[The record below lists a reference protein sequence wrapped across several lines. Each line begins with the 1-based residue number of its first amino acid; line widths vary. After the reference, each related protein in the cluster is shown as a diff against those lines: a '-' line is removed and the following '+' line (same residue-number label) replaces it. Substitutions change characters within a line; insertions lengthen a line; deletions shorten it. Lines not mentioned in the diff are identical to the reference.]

1 MNSKFRQP
9 IVVVLGHIDSG
20 KTSLLDKIR
29 GTAVQS
35 REAGG
40 ITQHIGASFFPI
52 ETLEDLCGNLL
63 EKVGG
68 KIDIPGI
75 LVIDTPGHAVFTN
88 LRNRGGSAS
97 DISILVIDAMKGIE
111 VQTRESLD
119 ILRKRKVPF
128 LIALNKLDT
137 VPGWRP
143 SSSLTSSLKQL
154 DESTRNN
161 LDGRIYDVVGEL
173 SRHGIQSEAF
183 YRLQD
188 PQKQVAIVPVSAK
201 TGEGIPELISLLI
214 GLTQSYLKQKLT
226 VSGNTRGIVL
236 EVTEEPG
243 LGDTANIILTDGILN
258 KNDEI
263 AVAKK
268 EGAVLTKI
276 KAIFM
281 PKPLD
286 EMRDPRDKF
295 SPVNQVVAATGAKIS
310 TSDLEGVLGGSPIIG
325 INDGNLE
332 LVKNEIE
339 SEIKSIFV
347 ETDNVG
353 IIVKADTLGS
363 LEAVVDTLKESNIA
377 ISTADTGMVSRKDVI
392 KAQVI
397 TETDKYLGS
406 ILAFG
411 VKVLDDAKEEAN
423 KNGIRIFSQ
432 PVLYDLVDEYQDWV
446 TSDKE
451 NMQRTELDSIIL
463 PCKFQLI
470 KGMVFRRN
478 GPAVCGVEILGGS
491 LKQKSSI
498 INSEGKEVGVVK
510 QIQDNGENI
519 QNAPKGSEVAISMNE
534 PVIGRTIREG
544 EILYSLPND
553 IGVRLLK
560 DRYSDSLSEDELAIL
575 NEIIELRRKVVPL
588 YGF

>member
-128 LIALNKLDT
+128 IIALNKLDT

-183 YRLQD
+183 YRLQA
-188 PQKQVAIVPVSAK
+188 PKKQVAIVPVSAI

-226 VSGNTRGIVL
+226 VSGDTRGIVL

-295 SPVNQVVAATGAKIS
+295 SPVNQIVAATGAKIS

-325 INDGNLE
+325 IKDGNLE
-332 LVKNEIE
+332 LIKNEIE

-347 ETDNVG
+347 ETDSVG

-432 PVLYDLVDEYQDWV
+432 PVLYDLVDEYRDWV

-451 NMQRTELDSIIL
+451 NLQRTELDSIIL

-519 QNAPKGSEVAISMNE
+519 QNAPKGSEVSISMNE

-544 EILYSLPND
+544 EILYSLPAN

-560 DRYSDSLSEDELAIL
+560 DRHSDSLSEDELTIL
-575 NEIIELRRKVVPL
+575 DEIIELRRKVVPL

>member
-52 ETLEDLCGNLL
+52 ETLEQLCGDLL
-63 EKVGG
+63 QKVGG

-97 DISILVIDAMKGIE
+97 DISILVIDAMKGLE

-154 DESTRNN
+154 DETTQNN
-161 LDGRIYDVVGEL
+161 LDGRIYNVVGEL
-173 SRHGIQSEAF
+173 SRYGIQSEAF

-214 GLTQSYLKQKLT
+214 GLTQSYLKQKLI
-226 VSGNTRGIVL
+226 VSDNTRGIVL

-243 LGDTANIILTDGILN
+243 LGDTANIILTDGVLN
-258 KNDEI
+258 KHDEV

-268 EGAVLTKI
+268 DGAVTTKI

-295 SPVNQVVAATGAKIS
+295 TPVDRVVAAAGVKIS
-310 TSDLEGVLGGSPIIG
+310 TSDLDGVLGGSPIIG
-325 INDGNLE
+325 ITDGNIDS
-332 LVKNEIE
+332 VKNEIE

-347 ETDNVG
+347 ETDSVG

-363 LEAVVDTLKESNIA
+363 LEAVVDTLKENDIS
-377 ISTADTGMVSRKDVI
+377 ISTADTGMVSRKDVV

-411 VKVLDDAKEEAN
+411 VKILDDAKHEAN

-432 PVLYDLVDEYQDWV
+432 PVLYDLVDEYRDWV

-451 NMQRTELDSIIL
+451 NMQRTELDSIMM

-478 GPAVCGVEILGGS
+478 GPAVCGVKILGGS
-491 LKQKSSI
+491 LKQKSII
-498 INSEGKEVGVVK
+498 INSTGKEVGVIK
-510 QIQDNGENI
+510 QIEDNGENI
-519 QNAPKGSEVAISMNE
+519 KQAAKGSEVAISMNE
-534 PVIGRTIREG
+534 PVIGRTIRES
-544 EILYSLPND
+544 EILYSLPNN

-560 DRYSDSLSEDELAIL
+560 GRYHDSLSDDESNIL
-575 NEIIELRRKVVPL
+575 DEIITLRRKVSPL

>member
-119 ILRKRKVPF
+119 ILKKRKVPF

-173 SRHGIQSEAF
+173 SRYGIQSEAF

-226 VSGNTRGIVL
+226 ASGDTRGIVL

-268 EGAVLTKI
+268 DGAVLTKI

-325 INDGNLE
+325 ITDNNLDA
-332 LVKNEIE
+332 VKNEIE

-470 KGMVFRRN
+470 KGMAFRRN

-491 LKQKSSI
+491 LKQKSI
-498 INSEGKEVGVVK
+498 VINSEGKEVGVVK
-510 QIQDNGENI
+510 QIQDKGENI
-519 QNAPKGSEVAISMNE
+519 QNATKGSEVAISMNE

-544 EILYSLPND
+544 EILYSLPDN

-560 DRYSDSLSEDELAIL
+560 ERYSDSLSEVDLAIL
-575 NEIIELRRKVVPL
+575 NEIIELRRKIVPL

>member
-52 ETLEDLCGNLL
+52 ETLEQLCGNLL
-63 EKVGG
+63 QKVGG

-97 DISILVIDAMKGIE
+97 DISILVIDAMKGLE

-137 VPGWRP
+137 VPGWRS

-154 DESTRNN
+154 DETTQDN
-161 LDGRIYDVVGEL
+161 LDGRIYNVVGEL
-173 SRHGIQSEAF
+173 SRYGIQSEAF
-183 YRLQD
+183 YRLQN

-226 VSGNTRGIVL
+226 VSNETRGIVL

-243 LGDTANIILTDGILN
+243 LGDTANIILTDGVLN
-258 KNDEI
+258 KYDEI

-268 EGAVLTKI
+268 DGVVTTKI

-295 SPVNQVVAATGAKIS
+295 TPVDRVVAASGVKIS
-310 TSDLEGVLGGSPIIG
+310 TSDLDGVLGGSPIIG
-325 INDGNLE
+325 ITDSNIDS
-332 LVKNEIE
+332 VKNEIE

-347 ETDNVG
+347 ETDSVG

-363 LEAVVDTLKESNIA
+363 LEAIVDTLKENDIS
-377 ISTADTGMVSRKDVI
+377 ISTADTGMVSRKDVV

-411 VKVLDDAKEEAN
+411 VKVLDDAKDEAN

-432 PVLYDLVDEYQDWV
+432 PVIYDLVDEYRDWV

-451 NMQRTELDSIIL
+451 NMQRTELDLIMM

-478 GPAVCGVEILGGS
+478 GPAVCGVEILVGS
-491 LKQKSSI
+491 LKQKSII
-498 INSEGKEVGVVK
+498 INSTGKEVGVIK
-510 QIQDNGENI
+510 QIEDNGENI
-519 QNAPKGSEVAISMNE
+519 KQAAKGSEVAVSMNE

-560 DRYSDSLSEDELAIL
+560 ERYHDSLSDDESNIL
-575 NEIIELRRKVVPL
+575 DEIITLRRKVVPL

>member
-1 MNSKFRQP
+1 MTSKFRQP
-9 IVVVLGHIDSG
+9 IVVVLGHVDSG

-519 QNAPKGSEVAISMNE
+519 QNASKGSEVAISMNE

>member
-52 ETLEDLCGNLL
+52 ETLEQLCGNLL
-63 EKVGG
+63 QKVGG

-97 DISILVIDAMKGIE
+97 DISILVIDAMKGLE

-137 VPGWRP
+137 VPGWRS

-154 DESTRNN
+154 DETTQDN
-161 LDGRIYDVVGEL
+161 LDGRIYNVVGEL
-173 SRHGIQSEAF
+173 SRYGIQSEAF
-183 YRLQD
+183 YRLQN

-226 VSGNTRGIVL
+226 VSNETRGIVL

-243 LGDTANIILTDGILN
+243 LGDTANIILTDGVLN
-258 KNDEI
+258 KHDEI

-268 EGAVLTKI
+268 DGVVTTKI
-276 KAIFM
+276 KAMFM

-295 SPVNQVVAATGAKIS
+295 TPVDQVVAASGVKIS
-310 TSDLEGVLGGSPIIG
+310 TSDLDGVLGGSPIIG
-325 INDGNLE
+325 ITDSNIDS
-332 LVKNEIE
+332 VKNEIE
-339 SEIKSIFV
+339 SEIKSIFI
-347 ETDNVG
+347 ETDSVG

-363 LEAVVDTLKESNIA
+363 LEAVVDTLKENDIS
-377 ISTADTGMVSRKDVI
+377 ISTADTGMVSRKDVV

-411 VKVLDDAKEEAN
+411 VKVLDDAKDEAN

-432 PVLYDLVDEYQDWV
+432 PVLYDLVDEYRDWV

-451 NMQRTELDSIIL
+451 NMQRTELDLIMM

-478 GPAVCGVEILGGS
+478 GPAVCGVEILVGS
-491 LKQKSSI
+491 LKQKSII
-498 INSEGKEVGVVK
+498 INSTGKEVGVIK
-510 QIQDNGENI
+510 QIEDNGENI
-519 QNAPKGSEVAISMNE
+519 KQAAKGSEVAVSMNE

-560 DRYSDSLSEDELAIL
+560 ERYHDSLSDDESNIL
-575 NEIIELRRKVVPL
+575 DEIITLRRKVVPL

>member
-52 ETLEDLCGNLL
+52 ETLEQLCGNLL
-63 EKVGG
+63 QKVGG

-97 DISILVIDAMKGIE
+97 DISILVIDAMKGLE

-137 VPGWRP
+137 VPGWRS

-154 DESTRNN
+154 DETTQDN
-161 LDGRIYDVVGEL
+161 LDGRIYNVVGEL
-173 SRHGIQSEAF
+173 SRYGIQSEAF

-226 VSGNTRGIVL
+226 VSNETRGIVL

-243 LGDTANIILTDGILN
+243 LGDTANIILIDGVLN
-258 KNDEI
+258 KHDEI

-268 EGAVLTKI
+268 DGVVTTKI

-295 SPVNQVVAATGAKIS
+295 TPVDQVVAASGVKIS
-310 TSDLEGVLGGSPIIG
+310 TSDLDGVLGGSPIIG
-325 INDGNLE
+325 ITDSNIDS
-332 LVKNEIE
+332 VKNEIE

-347 ETDNVG
+347 ETDSVG

-363 LEAVVDTLKESNIA
+363 LEAIVDTLKENDIS
-377 ISTADTGMVSRKDVI
+377 ISTADTGMVSRKDVV

-411 VKVLDDAKEEAN
+411 VKVLDDAKDEAN

-432 PVLYDLVDEYQDWV
+432 PVLYDLVDEYRDWV

-451 NMQRTELDSIIL
+451 NMQRTELDLIIM

-478 GPAVCGVEILGGS
+478 GPAVCGVEILVGS
-491 LKQKSSI
+491 LKQKSII
-498 INSEGKEVGVVK
+498 INSTGKEVGVIK
-510 QIQDNGENI
+510 QIEDNGENI
-519 QNAPKGSEVAISMNE
+519 KQAAKGSEVAVSMNE

-560 DRYSDSLSEDELAIL
+560 ERYHDSLSDDESNIL
-575 NEIIELRRKVVPL
+575 DEIITLRRKVVPL

>member
-1 MNSKFRQP
+1 MNSKSRQP

-128 LIALNKLDT
+128 IIALNKLDT

-154 DESTRNN
+154 DESTRNH

-188 PQKQVAIVPVSAK
+188 PKKQVAIVPVSAK

-295 SPVNQVVAATGAKIS
+295 TPVNQIVAATGAKIS

-347 ETDNVG
+347 ETDSVG

-432 PVLYDLVDEYQDWV
+432 PVLYDLVDEYRDWV

-451 NMQRTELDSIIL
+451 NLQRTELDSIIL

-510 QIQDNGENI
+510 QIKDNGENI
-519 QNAPKGSEVAISMNE
+519 QNAPKGSEVSISMNE

-544 EILYSLPND
+544 EILYSLPAN

-560 DRYSDSLSEDELAIL
+560 DRHSDSLSEDELTIL

>member
-52 ETLEDLCGNLL
+52 ETLEQLCGNLL
-63 EKVGG
+63 QKVGG

-97 DISILVIDAMKGIE
+97 DISILVIDAMKGLE

-137 VPGWRP
+137 VPGWRS

-154 DESTRNN
+154 DETTQDN
-161 LDGRIYDVVGEL
+161 LDGRIYNVVGEL
-173 SRHGIQSEAF
+173 SRYGIQSEAF
-183 YRLQD
+183 YRLQN

-226 VSGNTRGIVL
+226 VSNETRGIVL

-243 LGDTANIILTDGILN
+243 LGDTANIILTDGVLN
-258 KNDEI
+258 KHDEI

-268 EGAVLTKI
+268 DGVVTTKI
-276 KAIFM
+276 KAMFM

-295 SPVNQVVAATGAKIS
+295 TPVDQVVAASGVKIS
-310 TSDLEGVLGGSPIIG
+310 TSDLDGVLGGSPIIG
-325 INDGNLE
+325 ITDSNIDS
-332 LVKNEIE
+332 VKNEIE

-347 ETDNVG
+347 ETDSVG

-363 LEAVVDTLKESNIA
+363 LEAIVDTLKENDIS
-377 ISTADTGMVSRKDVI
+377 ISTADTGMVSRKDVV

-411 VKVLDDAKEEAN
+411 VKVLDDAKDEAN

-432 PVLYDLVDEYQDWV
+432 PVLYDLVDEYRDWV

-451 NMQRTELDSIIL
+451 NMQRTELDLITM

-478 GPAVCGVEILGGS
+478 GPAVCGVEILVGS
-491 LKQKSSI
+491 LKQKSII
-498 INSEGKEVGVVK
+498 INSTGKEVGVIK
-510 QIQDNGENI
+510 QIEDNGENI
-519 QNAPKGSEVAISMNE
+519 KQAAKGSEVAVSMNE

-560 DRYSDSLSEDELAIL
+560 ERYHDSLSDDESNIL
-575 NEIIELRRKVVPL
+575 DEIITLRRKVVPL

>member
-52 ETLEDLCGNLL
+52 ETLEQLCGNLL
-63 EKVGG
+63 QKVGG

-97 DISILVIDAMKGIE
+97 DISILVIDAMKGLE

-137 VPGWRP
+137 VPGWRS

-154 DESTRNN
+154 DETTQDN
-161 LDGRIYDVVGEL
+161 LDGRIYNVVGEL
-173 SRHGIQSEAF
+173 SRYGIQSEAF
-183 YRLQD
+183 YRLQN

-226 VSGNTRGIVL
+226 VSNETRGIVL

-243 LGDTANIILTDGILN
+243 LGDTANIILTDGVLN
-258 KNDEI
+258 KHDEI

-268 EGAVLTKI
+268 DGVVTTKI

-295 SPVNQVVAATGAKIS
+295 TPVDQVVAASGVKIS
-310 TSDLEGVLGGSPIIG
+310 TSDLDGVLGGSPIIG
-325 INDGNLE
+325 ITDSNIDS
-332 LVKNEIE
+332 VKNEIE

-347 ETDNVG
+347 ETDSVG

-363 LEAVVDTLKESNIA
+363 LEAVVDTLKENDIS
-377 ISTADTGMVSRKDVI
+377 ISTADTGMVSRKDVV

-411 VKVLDDAKEEAN
+411 VKVLDDAKDEAN

-432 PVLYDLVDEYQDWV
+432 PVLYDLVDEYRDWV

-451 NMQRTELDSIIL
+451 NMQRTELDLIMM

-478 GPAVCGVEILGGS
+478 GPAVCGVEILVGS
-491 LKQKSSI
+491 LKQKSII
-498 INSEGKEVGVVK
+498 INSTGKEVGVIK
-510 QIQDNGENI
+510 QIEDNGENI
-519 QNAPKGSEVAISMNE
+519 KQAAKGSEVAVSMNE

-560 DRYSDSLSEDELAIL
+560 GRYHDSLSDDESNIL
-575 NEIIELRRKVVPL
+575 DEIITLRRKVVPL

>member
-52 ETLEDLCGNLL
+52 ETLEQLCGNLL
-63 EKVGG
+63 QKVGG

-154 DESTRNN
+154 DETTQNN
-161 LDGRIYDVVGEL
+161 LDGRIYNVVGEL
-173 SRHGIQSEAF
+173 SRYGIQSEAF

-226 VSGNTRGIVL
+226 VSDDTRGIVL

-243 LGDTANIILTDGILN
+243 LGDTANIILTDGVLN
-258 KNDEI
+258 KHDEI

-268 EGAVLTKI
+268 DGAVTTKI

-295 SPVNQVVAATGAKIS
+295 TPVDQVVAASGVKIS
-310 TSDLEGVLGGSPIIG
+310 TSDLDGVLGGSPIIG
-325 INDGNLE
+325 ITDGNIDS
-332 LVKNEIE
+332 VKNEIE
-339 SEIKSIFV
+339 SEIKAIFV
-347 ETDNVG
+347 ETDSVG

-363 LEAVVDTLKESNIA
+363 LEAVVDTLKENDIS
-377 ISTADTGMVSRKDVI
+377 ISTADTGMVSRKDVV

-397 TETDKYLGS
+397 TETNKYLGS

-411 VKVLDDAKEEAN
+411 VKVLDDAKDEAN

-432 PVLYDLVDEYQDWV
+432 PVLYDLVDEYRDWV

-451 NMQRTELDSIIL
+451 NMQKTELDSIMM

-491 LKQKSSI
+491 LKQKSII
-498 INSEGKEVGVVK
+498 INSTGKEVGVIK
-510 QIQDNGENI
+510 QIEDNGENI
-519 QNAPKGSEVAISMNE
+519 KQAAKGSEVAVSMNE

-560 DRYSDSLSEDELAIL
+560 ERYHDSLSDDESNIL
-575 NEIIELRRKVVPL
+575 DEIITLRRKVVPL

>member
-52 ETLEDLCGNLL
+52 ETLEQLCGNLL
-63 EKVGG
+63 QKVGG

-97 DISILVIDAMKGIE
+97 DISILVIDAMKGLE

-137 VPGWRP
+137 VPGWRS

-154 DESTRNN
+154 DETTQDN
-161 LDGRIYDVVGEL
+161 LDGRIYNVVGEL
-173 SRHGIQSEAF
+173 SRYGIQSEAF
-183 YRLQD
+183 YRLQN

-226 VSGNTRGIVL
+226 VSNDTRGIVL

-243 LGDTANIILTDGILN
+243 LGDTANIILTDGVLN
-258 KNDEI
+258 KYDEI

-268 EGAVLTKI
+268 DGVVTTKI

-295 SPVNQVVAATGAKIS
+295 TPVDQVVAASGVKIS
-310 TSDLEGVLGGSPIIG
+310 TSDLDGVLGGSPIIG
-325 INDGNLE
+325 ITDSNIDS
-332 LVKNEIE
+332 VKNEIE

-347 ETDNVG
+347 ETDSVG

-363 LEAVVDTLKESNIA
+363 LEAVVDTLKENDIS
-377 ISTADTGMVSRKDVI
+377 ISTADTGMVSRKDVV

-411 VKVLDDAKEEAN
+411 VKVLDDAKDEAN

-432 PVLYDLVDEYQDWV
+432 PVLYDLVDEYRDWV

-451 NMQRTELDSIIL
+451 NMQRTELDLIMM

-478 GPAVCGVEILGGS
+478 GPAVCGVEILVGS
-491 LKQKSSI
+491 LKQKSII
-498 INSEGKEVGVVK
+498 INSTGKEVGVIK
-510 QIQDNGENI
+510 QIEDNGENI
-519 QNAPKGSEVAISMNE
+519 KQAAKGSEVAVSMNE

-560 DRYSDSLSEDELAIL
+560 ERYHDSLSDDESNIL
-575 NEIIELRRKVVPL
+575 DEIITLRRKVVPL

>member
-52 ETLEDLCGNLL
+52 ETLEQLCGNLL
-63 EKVGG
+63 QKVGG

-97 DISILVIDAMKGIE
+97 DISILVIDAMKGLE

-137 VPGWRP
+137 VPGWRS

-154 DESTRNN
+154 DETTQDN
-161 LDGRIYDVVGEL
+161 LDGRIYNVVGEL
-173 SRHGIQSEAF
+173 SRYGIQSEAF
-183 YRLQD
+183 YRLQN

-226 VSGNTRGIVL
+226 VSNETRGIVL

-243 LGDTANIILTDGILN
+243 LGDTANIILTDGVLN
-258 KNDEI
+258 KYDEI

-268 EGAVLTKI
+268 DGVVTTKI

-295 SPVNQVVAATGAKIS
+295 TPVDQVVAASGVKIS
-310 TSDLEGVLGGSPIIG
+310 TSDLDGVLGGSPIIG
-325 INDGNLE
+325 ITDSNIDS
-332 LVKNEIE
+332 VKNEIE
-339 SEIKSIFV
+339 SEIKSIFI
-347 ETDNVG
+347 ETDSVG

-363 LEAVVDTLKESNIA
+363 LEAVVDTLKENDIS
-377 ISTADTGMVSRKDVI
+377 ISTADTGMVSRKDVV

-411 VKVLDDAKEEAN
+411 VKVLDDAKDEAN

-432 PVLYDLVDEYQDWV
+432 PVLYDLVDEYRDWV

-451 NMQRTELDSIIL
+451 NMQRTELDLIMM

-478 GPAVCGVEILGGS
+478 GPAVCGVEILVGS
-491 LKQKSSI
+491 LKQKSII
-498 INSEGKEVGVVK
+498 INSTGKEVGVIK
-510 QIQDNGENI
+510 QIEDNGEKI
-519 QNAPKGSEVAISMNE
+519 KQAAKGSEVAVSMNE

-560 DRYSDSLSEDELAIL
+560 ERYHDSLSDDESNIL
-575 NEIIELRRKVVPL
+575 DEIITLRRKVVPL

>member
-52 ETLEDLCGNLL
+52 ETLEQLCGNLL
-63 EKVGG
+63 QKVGG

-97 DISILVIDAMKGIE
+97 DISILVIDAMKGLE

-137 VPGWRP
+137 VPGWRS

-154 DESTRNN
+154 DETTQDN
-161 LDGRIYDVVGEL
+161 LDGRIYNVVGEL
-173 SRHGIQSEAF
+173 SRYGIQSEAF
-183 YRLQD
+183 YRLQN

-226 VSGNTRGIVL
+226 VSNETRGIVL

-243 LGDTANIILTDGILN
+243 LGDTANIILTDGVLN
-258 KNDEI
+258 KHDEI

-268 EGAVLTKI
+268 DGVVTTKI

-295 SPVNQVVAATGAKIS
+295 TPVDQVVAASGVKIS
-310 TSDLEGVLGGSPIIG
+310 TSDLDGVLGGSPIIG
-325 INDGNLE
+325 ITDSNIDS
-332 LVKNEIE
+332 VKNEIE
-339 SEIKSIFV
+339 SEIKSIFI
-347 ETDNVG
+347 ETDSVG

-363 LEAVVDTLKESNIA
+363 LEAVVDTLKENDIS
-377 ISTADTGMVSRKDVI
+377 ISTADTGMVSRKDVV

-411 VKVLDDAKEEAN
+411 VKVLDDAKDEAN

-432 PVLYDLVDEYQDWV
+432 PVLYDLVDEYRDWV

-451 NMQRTELDSIIL
+451 NMQRTELDLIMM

-478 GPAVCGVEILGGS
+478 GPAVCGVEILVGS
-491 LKQKSSI
+491 LKQKSII
-498 INSEGKEVGVVK
+498 INSTGKEVGVIK
-510 QIQDNGENI
+510 QIEDNGENI
-519 QNAPKGSEVAISMNE
+519 KQAAKGSEVAVSMNE

-560 DRYSDSLSEDELAIL
+560 ERYHDSLSDDESNIL
-575 NEIIELRRKVVPL
+575 DEIITLRRKVVPL

>member
-119 ILRKRKVPF
+119 ILKKRKVPF

-173 SRHGIQSEAF
+173 SRYGIQSEAF

-226 VSGNTRGIVL
+226 ASGDTRGIVL

-268 EGAVLTKI
+268 DGAVLTKI

-325 INDGNLE
+325 ITDNNLDA
-332 LVKNEIE
+332 VKNEIE

-491 LKQKSSI
+491 LKQKSI
-498 INSEGKEVGVVK
+498 VINSEGKEVGVVK
-510 QIQDNGENI
+510 QIQDKGENI
-519 QNAPKGSEVAISMNE
+519 QNATKGSEVAISMNE

-544 EILYSLPND
+544 EILYSLPDN

-560 DRYSDSLSEDELAIL
+560 ERYSDSLSEVDLAIL
-575 NEIIELRRKVVPL
+575 NEIIELRRKIVPL

>member
-423 KNGIRIFSQ
+423 KNGIRIFSE
-432 PVLYDLVDEYQDWV
+432 PVLYDLVDEYRDWV

-451 NMQRTELDSIIL
+451 NLQRTELDSIIL

-491 LKQKSSI
+491 LKHKSSI

-510 QIQDNGENI
+510 QIKDNGENI
-519 QNAPKGSEVAISMNE
+519 QNAPKGSEVSISMNE

-544 EILYSLPND
+544 EILYSLPAN

-560 DRYSDSLSEDELAIL
+560 DRHSDSLSEDELTIL
-575 NEIIELRRKVVPL
+575 DEIIELRRKVVPL

>member
-128 LIALNKLDT
+128 IIALNKLDT

-188 PQKQVAIVPVSAK
+188 PKKQVAIVPVSAK

-226 VSGNTRGIVL
+226 VSGDTRGIVL

-347 ETDNVG
+347 ETDSVG

-432 PVLYDLVDEYQDWV
+432 PVLYDLVDEYRDWV

-451 NMQRTELDSIIL
+451 NLQRTELDSIIL

-510 QIQDNGENI
+510 QIKDNGENI
-519 QNAPKGSEVAISMNE
+519 QNAPKGSEVSISMNE

-544 EILYSLPND
+544 EILYSLPAN

-560 DRYSDSLSEDELAIL
+560 DRHSDSLSEDELTIL
-575 NEIIELRRKVVPL
+575 DEIIELRRKVVPL

>member
-128 LIALNKLDT
+128 IIALNKLDT

-188 PQKQVAIVPVSAK
+188 PKKQVAIVPVSAK

-226 VSGNTRGIVL
+226 VSGDTRGIVL

-325 INDGNLE
+325 INDGNLD

-347 ETDNVG
+347 ETDSVG

-432 PVLYDLVDEYQDWV
+432 PVLYDLVDEYRDWV

-451 NMQRTELDSIIL
+451 NLQRTELDSIIL

-491 LKQKSSI
+491 LKHKSSI

-510 QIQDNGENI
+510 QIKDNGENI
-519 QNAPKGSEVAISMNE
+519 QNAPKGSEVSISMNE

-544 EILYSLPND
+544 EILYSLPAN

-560 DRYSDSLSEDELAIL
+560 DRHSDSLSEDELTIL
-575 NEIIELRRKVVPL
+575 DEIIELRRKVVPL

>member
-52 ETLEDLCGNLL
+52 ETLEQLCGNLL
-63 EKVGG
+63 QKVGG

-154 DESTRNN
+154 DETTQNN
-161 LDGRIYDVVGEL
+161 LDGRIYNVVGEL
-173 SRHGIQSEAF
+173 SRYGIQSEAF

-226 VSGNTRGIVL
+226 VSDDTRGIVL

-243 LGDTANIILTDGILN
+243 LGDTANIILTDGVLN
-258 KNDEI
+258 KHDEI

-268 EGAVLTKI
+268 DGAVTTKI

-295 SPVNQVVAATGAKIS
+295 TPVDQVVAASGVKIS
-310 TSDLEGVLGGSPIIG
+310 TSDLDGVLGGSPIIG
-325 INDGNLE
+325 ITDGNIDS
-332 LVKNEIE
+332 VKNEIE

-347 ETDNVG
+347 ETDSVG

-363 LEAVVDTLKESNIA
+363 LEAVVDTLKENDIS
-377 ISTADTGMVSRKDVI
+377 ISTADTGMVSRKDVV

-397 TETDKYLGS
+397 TETNKYLGS

-411 VKVLDDAKEEAN
+411 VKVLDDAKDEAN

-432 PVLYDLVDEYQDWV
+432 PVLYDLVDEYRDWV

-451 NMQRTELDSIIL
+451 NMQKTELDSIMM

-491 LKQKSSI
+491 LKQKSII
-498 INSEGKEVGVVK
+498 INSTGKEVGVIK
-510 QIQDNGENI
+510 QIEDNGENI
-519 QNAPKGSEVAISMNE
+519 KQAAKGSEVAVSMNE

-560 DRYSDSLSEDELAIL
+560 GRYHDSLSDDESNIL
-575 NEIIELRRKVVPL
+575 DEIITLRRKVVPL

>member
-52 ETLEDLCGNLL
+52 ETLEQLCGNLL
-63 EKVGG
+63 QKVGG

-154 DESTRNN
+154 DETTQNN
-161 LDGRIYDVVGEL
+161 LDGRIYNVVGEL
-173 SRHGIQSEAF
+173 SRYGIQSEAF

-226 VSGNTRGIVL
+226 VSDDTRGIVL

-243 LGDTANIILTDGILN
+243 LGDTANIILTDGVLN
-258 KNDEI
+258 KHDEI

-268 EGAVLTKI
+268 DGAVTTKI

-295 SPVNQVVAATGAKIS
+295 TPVDQVVAASGVKIS
-310 TSDLEGVLGGSPIIG
+310 TSDLDGVLGGSPIIG
-325 INDGNLE
+325 ITDGNIDS
-332 LVKNEIE
+332 VKNEIE

-347 ETDNVG
+347 ETDSVG

-363 LEAVVDTLKESNIA
+363 LEAVVDTLKENDIS
-377 ISTADTGMVSRKDVI
+377 ISTADTGMVSRKDVV

-397 TETDKYLGS
+397 TETNKYLGS

-411 VKVLDDAKEEAN
+411 VKVLDDAKDEAN

-432 PVLYDLVDEYQDWV
+432 PVLYDLVDEYRDWV

-451 NMQRTELDSIIL
+451 NMQKTELDSIMM

-491 LKQKSSI
+491 LKQKSII
-498 INSEGKEVGVVK
+498 INSTGKEVGVIK
-510 QIQDNGENI
+510 QIEDNGENI
-519 QNAPKGSEVAISMNE
+519 KQAAKGSEVAVSMNE

-544 EILYSLPND
+544 EILYSLPNN

-560 DRYSDSLSEDELAIL
+560 ERYHDSLSDDESNIL
-575 NEIIELRRKVVPL
+575 DEIITLRRKVVPL

>member
-52 ETLEDLCGNLL
+52 ETLEQLCGNLL
-63 EKVGG
+63 QKVGG

-97 DISILVIDAMKGIE
+97 DISILVIDAMKGLE

-154 DESTRNN
+154 DETTQNN
-161 LDGRIYDVVGEL
+161 LDGRIYNVVGEL
-173 SRHGIQSEAF
+173 SRYGIQSEAF

-226 VSGNTRGIVL
+226 VSDDTRGIVL

-243 LGDTANIILTDGILN
+243 LGDTANIILTDGVLN
-258 KNDEI
+258 KHDEI

-268 EGAVLTKI
+268 DGAVTTKI

-295 SPVNQVVAATGAKIS
+295 TPVDQVVAASGVKIS
-310 TSDLEGVLGGSPIIG
+310 TSDLDGVLGGSPIIG
-325 INDGNLE
+325 ITDGNIDS
-332 LVKNEIE
+332 VKNEIE

-347 ETDNVG
+347 ETDSVG

-363 LEAVVDTLKESNIA
+363 LEAVVDTLKENDIS
-377 ISTADTGMVSRKDVI
+377 ISTADTGMVSRKDVV

-411 VKVLDDAKEEAN
+411 VKVLDDAKHEAN

-432 PVLYDLVDEYQDWV
+432 PVLYDLVDEYRDWV

-451 NMQRTELDSIIL
+451 NMQKTELDSIMM

-491 LKQKSSI
+491 LKQKSII
-498 INSEGKEVGVVK
+498 INSTGKEVGVIK
-510 QIQDNGENI
+510 QIEDNGENI
-519 QNAPKGSEVAISMNE
+519 KQAAKGSEVAVSMNE

-560 DRYSDSLSEDELAIL
+560 GRYHDSLSDDESNIL
-575 NEIIELRRKVVPL
+575 DEIITLRRKVVPL

>member
-128 LIALNKLDT
+128 IIALNKLDT

-325 INDGNLE
+325 INDGNLD

>member
-128 LIALNKLDT
+128 IIALNKLDT

-188 PQKQVAIVPVSAK
+188 PKKQVAIVPVSAK

-226 VSGNTRGIVL
+226 VSGDTRGIVL

-243 LGDTANIILTDGILN
+243 LGYTANIILTDGILN

-325 INDGNLE
+325 INDGNLD

-347 ETDNVG
+347 ETDSVG

-432 PVLYDLVDEYQDWV
+432 PVLYDLVDEYRDWV

-451 NMQRTELDSIIL
+451 NLQRTELDSIIL

-491 LKQKSSI
+491 LKHKSSI

-510 QIQDNGENI
+510 QIKDNGENI
-519 QNAPKGSEVAISMNE
+519 QNAPKGSEVSISMNE

-544 EILYSLPND
+544 EILYSLPAN

-560 DRYSDSLSEDELAIL
+560 DRHSDSLSEDELTIL
-575 NEIIELRRKVVPL
+575 DEIIELRRKVVPL

>member
-52 ETLEDLCGNLL
+52 ETLEQLCGSLL
-63 EKVGG
+63 QKVGG

-97 DISILVIDAMKGIE
+97 DISILVIDAMKGLE

-137 VPGWRP
+137 VPGWRS

-154 DESTRNN
+154 DETTQNN
-161 LDGRIYDVVGEL
+161 LDGRIYNVVGEL
-173 SRHGIQSEAF
+173 SRYGIQSEAF
-183 YRLQD
+183 YRLQN

-226 VSGNTRGIVL
+226 VSNDTRGIVL

-243 LGDTANIILTDGILN
+243 LGDTANIILTDGVLN
-258 KNDEI
+258 KHDEI

-268 EGAVLTKI
+268 DGVVTTKI

-295 SPVNQVVAATGAKIS
+295 TPVDQVVAASGVKIS
-310 TSDLEGVLGGSPIIG
+310 TSDLDGVLGGSPIIG
-325 INDGNLE
+325 ITDSNIDS
-332 LVKNEIE
+332 VKNEIE

-347 ETDNVG
+347 ETDSVG

-363 LEAVVDTLKESNIA
+363 LEAVVDTLKENDIS
-377 ISTADTGMVSRKDVI
+377 ISTADTGMVSRKDVV

-411 VKVLDDAKEEAN
+411 VKVLDDAKDEAN

-432 PVLYDLVDEYQDWV
+432 PVLYDLVDEYRDWV

-451 NMQRTELDSIIL
+451 NMQRTELDLIMM

-478 GPAVCGVEILGGS
+478 GPAVCGVEILVGS
-491 LKQKSSI
+491 LKQKSII
-498 INSEGKEVGVVK
+498 INSTGKEVGVIK
-510 QIQDNGENI
+510 QIEDNGENI
-519 QNAPKGSEVAISMNE
+519 KQAAKGSEVAVSMNE

-560 DRYSDSLSEDELAIL
+560 ERYHDSLSDDESNIL
-575 NEIIELRRKVVPL
+575 DEIITLRRKVVPL

>member
-1 MNSKFRQP
+1 MNSKFRQT

-52 ETLEDLCGNLL
+52 ETLEQLCGNLL
-63 EKVGG
+63 QKVGG

-154 DESTRNN
+154 DETTQNN
-161 LDGRIYDVVGEL
+161 LDGRIYNVVGEL
-173 SRHGIQSEAF
+173 SRYGIQSEAF

-226 VSGNTRGIVL
+226 VSDDTRGIVL

-243 LGDTANIILTDGILN
+243 LGDTANIILTDGVLN
-258 KNDEI
+258 KHDEI

-268 EGAVLTKI
+268 DGAVTTKI

-295 SPVNQVVAATGAKIS
+295 TPVDQVVAASGVKIS
-310 TSDLEGVLGGSPIIG
+310 TSDLDGVLGGSPIIG
-325 INDGNLE
+325 ITDGNIDS
-332 LVKNEIE
+332 VKNEIE
-339 SEIKSIFV
+339 SEIKAIFV
-347 ETDNVG
+347 ETDSVG

-363 LEAVVDTLKESNIA
+363 LEAVVDTLKENDIS
-377 ISTADTGMVSRKDVI
+377 ISTADTGMVSRKDVV

-397 TETDKYLGS
+397 TETNKYLGS

-411 VKVLDDAKEEAN
+411 VKVLDDAKDEAN

-432 PVLYDLVDEYQDWV
+432 PVLYDLVDEYRDWV

-451 NMQRTELDSIIL
+451 NMQKTELDSIMM

-491 LKQKSSI
+491 LKQKSII
-498 INSEGKEVGVVK
+498 INSTGKEVGVIK
-510 QIQDNGENI
+510 QIEDNGENI
-519 QNAPKGSEVAISMNE
+519 KQAAKGSEVAVSMNE

-560 DRYSDSLSEDELAIL
+560 ERYHDSLSDDESNIL
-575 NEIIELRRKVVPL
+575 DEIITLRRKVVPL

>member
-52 ETLEDLCGNLL
+52 ETLEQLCGNLL
-63 EKVGG
+63 QKVGG

-97 DISILVIDAMKGIE
+97 DISILVIDAMKGLE

-154 DESTRNN
+154 DETTQNN
-161 LDGRIYDVVGEL
+161 LDGRIYNVVGEL
-173 SRHGIQSEAF
+173 SRYGIQSEAF

-226 VSGNTRGIVL
+226 VSDDTRGIVL

-243 LGDTANIILTDGILN
+243 LGDTANIILTDGVLN
-258 KNDEI
+258 KYDEI
-263 AVAKK
+263 AVA
-268 EGAVLTKI
+268 
-276 KAIFM
+276 
-281 PKPLD
+281 
-286 EMRDPRDKF
+286 
-295 SPVNQVVAATGAKIS
+295 
-310 TSDLEGVLGGSPIIG
+310 
-325 INDGNLE
+325 
-332 LVKNEIE
+332 
-339 SEIKSIFV
+339 
-347 ETDNVG
+347 
-353 IIVKADTLGS
+353 
-363 LEAVVDTLKESNIA
+363 
-377 ISTADTGMVSRKDVI
+377 
-392 KAQVI
+392 
-397 TETDKYLGS
+397 
-406 ILAFG
+406 
-411 VKVLDDAKEEAN
+411 
-423 KNGIRIFSQ
+423 
-432 PVLYDLVDEYQDWV
+432 
-446 TSDKE
+446 
-451 NMQRTELDSIIL
+451 
-463 PCKFQLI
+463 
-470 KGMVFRRN
+470 
-478 GPAVCGVEILGGS
+478 
-491 LKQKSSI
+491 
-498 INSEGKEVGVVK
+498 
-510 QIQDNGENI
+510 
-519 QNAPKGSEVAISMNE
+519 
-534 PVIGRTIREG
+534 
-544 EILYSLPND
+544 
-553 IGVRLLK
+553 
-560 DRYSDSLSEDELAIL
+560 
-575 NEIIELRRKVVPL
+575 
-588 YGF
+588 

>member
-1 MNSKFRQP
+1 MNAKFRQP

-52 ETLEDLCGNLL
+52 ETLEQLCGDLL
-63 EKVGG
+63 QKVGG

-97 DISILVIDAMKGIE
+97 DISILVIDAMKGLE

-137 VPGWRP
+137 VPGWRS

-154 DESTRNN
+154 DETTQDN
-161 LDGRIYDVVGEL
+161 LDGRIYNVVGEL
-173 SRHGIQSEAF
+173 SRYGIQSEAF
-183 YRLQD
+183 YRLQN

-226 VSGNTRGIVL
+226 VSNETRGIVL

-243 LGDTANIILTDGILN
+243 LGDTANIILTDGVLN
-258 KNDEI
+258 KYDEI

-268 EGAVLTKI
+268 DGVVTTKI

-295 SPVNQVVAATGAKIS
+295 TPVDRVVAASGVKIS
-310 TSDLEGVLGGSPIIG
+310 TSDLDGVLGGSPIIG
-325 INDGNLE
+325 ITDSNIDS
-332 LVKNEIE
+332 VKNEIE
-339 SEIKSIFV
+339 SEIKSIFI
-347 ETDNVG
+347 ETDSVG

-363 LEAVVDTLKESNIA
+363 LEAVVDTLKENDIS
-377 ISTADTGMVSRKDVI
+377 ISTADTGMVSRKDVV

-411 VKVLDDAKEEAN
+411 VKVLDDAKDEAN

-432 PVLYDLVDEYQDWV
+432 PVLYDLVDEYRDWV

-451 NMQRTELDSIIL
+451 NMQRTELDLIIM

-478 GPAVCGVEILGGS
+478 GPAVCGVEILVGS
-491 LKQKSSI
+491 LKQKSII
-498 INSEGKEVGVVK
+498 INSTGKEVGVIK
-510 QIQDNGENI
+510 QIEDNGEKI
-519 QNAPKGSEVAISMNE
+519 KQAAKGSEVAVSMNE

-560 DRYSDSLSEDELAIL
+560 ERYHDSLSDDESNIL
-575 NEIIELRRKVVPL
+575 DEIITLRRKVVPL

>member
-52 ETLEDLCGNLL
+52 ETLEQLCGNLL
-63 EKVGG
+63 QKVGG

-97 DISILVIDAMKGIE
+97 DISILVIDAMKGLE

-137 VPGWRP
+137 VPGWRS

-154 DESTRNN
+154 DETTQDN
-161 LDGRIYDVVGEL
+161 LDGRIYNVVGEL
-173 SRHGIQSEAF
+173 SRYGIQSEAF
-183 YRLQD
+183 YRLQN

-226 VSGNTRGIVL
+226 VSNETRGIVL

-243 LGDTANIILTDGILN
+243 LGDTANIILTDGVLN
-258 KNDEI
+258 KYDEI

-268 EGAVLTKI
+268 DGVVTTKI

-295 SPVNQVVAATGAKIS
+295 TPVDRVVAASGVKIS
-310 TSDLEGVLGGSPIIG
+310 TSDLDGVLGGSPIIG
-325 INDGNLE
+325 ITDSNIDS
-332 LVKNEIE
+332 VKNEIE

-347 ETDNVG
+347 ETDSVG

-363 LEAVVDTLKESNIA
+363 LEAIVDTLKENDIS
-377 ISTADTGMVSRKDVI
+377 ISTADTGMVSRKDVV

-411 VKVLDDAKEEAN
+411 VKVLDDAKDEAN

-432 PVLYDLVDEYQDWV
+432 PVLYDLVDEYRDWV

-451 NMQRTELDSIIL
+451 NMQRTELDLIMM

-478 GPAVCGVEILGGS
+478 GPAVCGVEILVGS
-491 LKQKSSI
+491 LKQKSII
-498 INSEGKEVGVVK
+498 INSTGKEVGVIK
-510 QIQDNGENI
+510 QIEDNGENI
-519 QNAPKGSEVAISMNE
+519 KQAAKGSEVAVSMNE

-560 DRYSDSLSEDELAIL
+560 ERYHDSLSDDESNIL
-575 NEIIELRRKVVPL
+575 DEIITLRRKVVPL

>member
-52 ETLEDLCGNLL
+52 ETLEQLCGNLL
-63 EKVGG
+63 QKVGG

-97 DISILVIDAMKGIE
+97 DISILVIDAMKGLE

-137 VPGWRP
+137 VPGWRS

-154 DESTRNN
+154 DETTQDN
-161 LDGRIYDVVGEL
+161 LDGRIYNVVGEL
-173 SRHGIQSEAF
+173 SRYGIQSEAF
-183 YRLQD
+183 YRLQN

-226 VSGNTRGIVL
+226 VSNETRGIVL

-243 LGDTANIILTDGILN
+243 LGDTANIILTDGVLN
-258 KNDEI
+258 KYDEI

-268 EGAVLTKI
+268 DGVVTTKI

-295 SPVNQVVAATGAKIS
+295 TPVDQVVAASGVKIS
-310 TSDLEGVLGGSPIIG
+310 TSDLDGVLGGSPIIG
-325 INDGNLE
+325 ITDSNIDS
-332 LVKNEIE
+332 VKNEIE

-347 ETDNVG
+347 ETDSVG

-363 LEAVVDTLKESNIA
+363 LEAIVDTLKENDIS
-377 ISTADTGMVSRKDVI
+377 ISTADTGMVSRKDVV

-411 VKVLDDAKEEAN
+411 VKVLDDAKDEAN

-432 PVLYDLVDEYQDWV
+432 PVLYDLVDEYRDWV

-451 NMQRTELDSIIL
+451 NMQRTELDLIIM

-478 GPAVCGVEILGGS
+478 GPAVCGVEILVGS
-491 LKQKSSI
+491 LKQKSII
-498 INSEGKEVGVVK
+498 INSTGKEVGVIK
-510 QIQDNGENI
+510 QIEDNGEKI
-519 QNAPKGSEVAISMNE
+519 KQAAKGSEVAVSMNE

-560 DRYSDSLSEDELAIL
+560 ERYHDSLSDDESNIL
-575 NEIIELRRKVVPL
+575 DEIITLRRKVVPL

>member
-9 IVVVLGHIDSG
+9 IVVVLGQIDSV

-29 GTAVQS
+29 WTAVQS

-52 ETLEDLCGNLL
+52 ETLEQLCGNLL
-63 EKVGG
+63 QKVGG

-97 DISILVIDAMKGIE
+97 DISILVIDAMKGLE

-137 VPGWRP
+137 VPGWRS

-154 DESTRNN
+154 DETTQNN
-161 LDGRIYDVVGEL
+161 LDGRIYNVVGEL
-173 SRHGIQSEAF
+173 SRYGIQSEAF
-183 YRLQD
+183 YRLQN

-226 VSGNTRGIVL
+226 VSNETRGIVL

-243 LGDTANIILTDGILN
+243 LGDTANIILTDGVLN
-258 KNDEI
+258 KYDEI

-268 EGAVLTKI
+268 DGVVTTKI

-295 SPVNQVVAATGAKIS
+295 TPVDRVVAASGVKIS
-310 TSDLEGVLGGSPIIG
+310 TSDLDGVLGGSPIIG
-325 INDGNLE
+325 ITDSNIDS
-332 LVKNEIE
+332 VKNEIE

-347 ETDNVG
+347 ETDSVG

-363 LEAVVDTLKESNIA
+363 LEAVVDTLKENDIS
-377 ISTADTGMVSRKDVI
+377 ISTADTGMVSRKDVV

-411 VKVLDDAKEEAN
+411 VKVLDDAKDEAN

-432 PVLYDLVDEYQDWV
+432 PVLYDLVDEYRDWV

-451 NMQRTELDSIIL
+451 NMQRTELDLIMM

-478 GPAVCGVEILGGS
+478 GPAVCGVEILVGS
-491 LKQKSSI
+491 LKQKSII
-498 INSEGKEVGVVK
+498 INSTGKEVGVIK
-510 QIQDNGENI
+510 QIEDNGENI
-519 QNAPKGSEVAISMNE
+519 KQAAKGSEVAVSMNE

-560 DRYSDSLSEDELAIL
+560 ERYHDSLSDDESNIL
-575 NEIIELRRKVVPL
+575 DEIITLRRKVVPL

>member
-128 LIALNKLDT
+128 IIALNKLDT

-188 PQKQVAIVPVSAK
+188 PKKQVAIVPVSAK

-226 VSGNTRGIVL
+226 VSGDTRGIVL

-347 ETDNVG
+347 ETDSVG

-432 PVLYDLVDEYQDWV
+432 PVLYDLVDEYRDWV

-451 NMQRTELDSIIL
+451 NLQRTELDSIIL

-491 LKQKSSI
+491 LKHKSSI

-510 QIQDNGENI
+510 QIKDNGENI
-519 QNAPKGSEVAISMNE
+519 QNAPKGSEVSISMNE

-544 EILYSLPND
+544 EILYSLPAN

-560 DRYSDSLSEDELAIL
+560 DRHSDSLSEDELTIL
-575 NEIIELRRKVVPL
+575 DEIIELRRKVVPL

>member
-1 MNSKFRQP
+1 M
-9 IVVVLGHIDSG
+9 
-20 KTSLLDKIR
+20 
-29 GTAVQS
+29 
-35 REAGG
+35 
-40 ITQHIGASFFPI
+40 
-52 ETLEDLCGNLL
+52 
-63 EKVGG
+63 
-68 KIDIPGI
+68 
-75 LVIDTPGHAVFTN
+75 
-88 LRNRGGSAS
+88 
-97 DISILVIDAMKGIE
+97 
-111 VQTRESLD
+111 
-119 ILRKRKVPF
+119 
-128 LIALNKLDT
+128 
-137 VPGWRP
+137 
-143 SSSLTSSLKQL
+143 
-154 DESTRNN
+154 
-161 LDGRIYDVVGEL
+161 
-173 SRHGIQSEAF
+173 
-183 YRLQD
+183 
-188 PQKQVAIVPVSAK
+188 
-201 TGEGIPELISLLI
+201 
-214 GLTQSYLKQKLT
+214 
-226 VSGNTRGIVL
+226 
-236 EVTEEPG
+236 
-243 LGDTANIILTDGILN
+243 N

-325 INDGNLE
+325 INDGNLD

-347 ETDNVG
+347 ETDSVG

-423 KNGIRIFSQ
+423 KNGIRIFSE
-432 PVLYDLVDEYQDWV
+432 PVLYDLVDEYRDWV

-451 NMQRTELDSIIL
+451 NLQRTELDSIIL
-463 PCKFQLI
+463 PCKFQLL

-491 LKQKSSI
+491 LKHKSSI

-510 QIQDNGENI
+510 QIKDNGENI
-519 QNAPKGSEVAISMNE
+519 QNAPKGSEVSISMNE

-544 EILYSLPND
+544 EILYSLPAN

-560 DRYSDSLSEDELAIL
+560 DRHSDSLSEDELTIL
-575 NEIIELRRKVVPL
+575 DEIIELRRKVVPL

>member
-188 PQKQVAIVPVSAK
+188 PKKQVAIVPVSAK

-226 VSGNTRGIVL
+226 VSGDTRGIVL

-347 ETDNVG
+347 ETDSVG

-432 PVLYDLVDEYQDWV
+432 PVLYDLVDEYRDWV

-451 NMQRTELDSIIL
+451 NLQRTELDSIIL

-519 QNAPKGSEVAISMNE
+519 QNAPKGSEVSISMNE

-544 EILYSLPND
+544 EILYSLPAN

-560 DRYSDSLSEDELAIL
+560 DRHSDSLSEDELTIL
-575 NEIIELRRKVVPL
+575 DEIIELRRKVVPL

>member
-52 ETLEDLCGNLL
+52 ETLEQLCGNLL
-63 EKVGG
+63 QKVGG

-97 DISILVIDAMKGIE
+97 DISILVIDAMKGLE

-137 VPGWRP
+137 VPGWRS

-154 DESTRNN
+154 DETTQDN
-161 LDGRIYDVVGEL
+161 LDGRIYNVVGEL
-173 SRHGIQSEAF
+173 SRYGIQSEAF
-183 YRLQD
+183 YRLQN

-226 VSGNTRGIVL
+226 VSNETRGIVL

-243 LGDTANIILTDGILN
+243 LGDTANIILIDGVLN
-258 KNDEI
+258 KHDEI

-268 EGAVLTKI
+268 DGVVTTKI
-276 KAIFM
+276 KAMFM

-295 SPVNQVVAATGAKIS
+295 TPVDQVVAASGVKIS
-310 TSDLEGVLGGSPIIG
+310 TSDLDGVLGGSPIIG
-325 INDGNLE
+325 ITDSNIDS
-332 LVKNEIE
+332 VKNEIE

-347 ETDNVG
+347 ETDSVG

-363 LEAVVDTLKESNIA
+363 LEAVVDTLKENDIS
-377 ISTADTGMVSRKDVI
+377 ISTADTGMVSRKDVV

-411 VKVLDDAKEEAN
+411 VKVLDDAKDEAN

-432 PVLYDLVDEYQDWV
+432 PVIYDLVDEYRDWV

-451 NMQRTELDSIIL
+451 NMQRTELDLIIM

-478 GPAVCGVEILGGS
+478 GPAVCGVEILVGS
-491 LKQKSSI
+491 LKQKSII
-498 INSEGKEVGVVK
+498 INSTGKEVGVIK
-510 QIQDNGENI
+510 QIEDNGEKI
-519 QNAPKGSEVAISMNE
+519 KQAAKGSEVAVSMNE

-560 DRYSDSLSEDELAIL
+560 ERYHDSLSDDESNIL
-575 NEIIELRRKVVPL
+575 DEIITLRRKVVPL

>member
-128 LIALNKLDT
+128 IIALNKLDT

-188 PQKQVAIVPVSAK
+188 PKKQVAIVPVSAK

-226 VSGNTRGIVL
+226 VSGDTRGIVL

-325 INDGNLE
+325 INDGNLD

-347 ETDNVG
+347 ETDSVG

-423 KNGIRIFSQ
+423 KNGIRIFSE
-432 PVLYDLVDEYQDWV
+432 PVLYDLVDEYRDWV

-451 NMQRTELDSIIL
+451 NLQRTELDSIIL

-491 LKQKSSI
+491 LKHKSSI

-510 QIQDNGENI
+510 QIKDNGENI
-519 QNAPKGSEVAISMNE
+519 QNAPKGSEVSISMNE

-544 EILYSLPND
+544 EILYSLPAN

-560 DRYSDSLSEDELAIL
+560 DRHSDSLSEDELTIL
-575 NEIIELRRKVVPL
+575 DEIIELRRKVVPL

>member
-52 ETLEDLCGNLL
+52 ETLEQLCGNLL
-63 EKVGG
+63 QKVGG

-97 DISILVIDAMKGIE
+97 DISILVIDAMKGLE

-137 VPGWRP
+137 VPGWRS

-154 DESTRNN
+154 DETTQDN
-161 LDGRIYDVVGEL
+161 LDGRIYNVVGEL
-173 SRHGIQSEAF
+173 SRYGIQSEAF
-183 YRLQD
+183 YRLQN

-226 VSGNTRGIVL
+226 VSNETRGIVL

-243 LGDTANIILTDGILN
+243 LGDTANIILTDGVLN
-258 KNDEI
+258 KHDEI

-268 EGAVLTKI
+268 DGVVTTKI

-295 SPVNQVVAATGAKIS
+295 TPVDQVVAASGVKIS
-310 TSDLEGVLGGSPIIG
+310 TSDLDGVLGGSPIIG
-325 INDGNLE
+325 ITDSNIDS
-332 LVKNEIE
+332 VKNEIE

-347 ETDNVG
+347 ETDSVG

-363 LEAVVDTLKESNIA
+363 LEAVVDTLKENDIS
-377 ISTADTGMVSRKDVI
+377 ISTADTGMVSRKDVV

-411 VKVLDDAKEEAN
+411 VKVLDDAKDEAN

-432 PVLYDLVDEYQDWV
+432 PVLYDLVDEYRDWV

-451 NMQRTELDSIIL
+451 NMQRTELDLIIM

-478 GPAVCGVEILGGS
+478 GPAVCGVEILVGS
-491 LKQKSSI
+491 LKQKSII
-498 INSEGKEVGVVK
+498 INSTGKEVGVIK
-510 QIQDNGENI
+510 QIEDNGENI
-519 QNAPKGSEVAISMNE
+519 KQAAKGSEVAVSMNE

-560 DRYSDSLSEDELAIL
+560 ERYHDSLSDDESNIL
-575 NEIIELRRKVVPL
+575 DEIITLRRKVVPL